1 MSLKKP
7 WISVPKKKSD
17 MKIKINNKEVETT
30 AKTVA
35 ELAAEQKLPEKGVA
49 IAISN
54 NMVPRTE
61 WNNRLL
67 NEGDDIVILKA
78 FCGG

>member
-1 MSLKKP
+1 
-7 WISVPKKKSD
+7 
-17 MKIKINNKEVETT
+17 MKIKINNKEVETA

-35 ELAAEQKLPEKGVA
+35 ELAAKQKLPEKGVA

-61 WNNRLL
+61 WNNGRI
-67 NEGDDIVILKA
+67 NDSDEIEILKA

>member
-1 MSLKKP
+1 
-7 WISVPKKKSD
+7 

-30 AKTVA
+30 AKT
-35 ELAAEQKLPEKGVA
+35 LAQLAKEQGLPDKGVA
-49 IAISN
+49 IAIAN

-61 WNNRLL
+61 WEGRQLS
-67 NEGDDIVILKA
+67 EGDDIVILKA

>member
-1 MSLKKP
+1 
-7 WISVPKKKSD
+7 

-35 ELAAEQKLPEKGVA
+35 DLAAEQKLPEKGVA

-61 WNNRLL
+61 WSNQLL

>member
-1 MSLKKP
+1 
-7 WISVPKKKSD
+7 
-17 MKIKINNKEVETT
+17 MKIKINNKEVETS

-35 ELAAEQKLPEKGVA
+35 ELAAEQNLPEKGVA

-61 WNNRLL
+61 WNNRKIA
-67 NEGDDIVILKA
+67 EGDDIVILKA

>member
-1 MSLKKP
+1 
-7 WISVPKKKSD
+7 
-17 MKIKINNKEVETT
+17 MKIKINNKEVETAAT
-30 AKTVA
+30 TVG

-61 WNNRLL
+61 WNKRLL
-67 NEGDDIVILKA
+67 NGGDDRVILKA

>member
-1 MSLKKP
+1 
-7 WISVPKKKSD
+7 
-17 MKIKINNKEVETT
+17 MKIKINNKEVETAAT
-30 AKTVA
+30 TVG
-35 ELAAEQKLPEKGVA
+35 ELAAEQKLPENGVA

-61 WNNRLL
+61 WNNRHL

>member
-1 MSLKKP
+1 MTLCLKNEELN
-7 WISVPKKKSD
+7 
-17 MKIKINNKEVETT
+17 MKIKINNKEVETA

-49 IAISN
+49 IAINN

>member
-1 MSLKKP
+1 M
-7 WISVPKKKSD
+7 

-67 NEGDDIVILKA
+67 NEGDDIEIGRASCRERV
-78 FCGG
+78 

>member
-1 MSLKKP
+1 
-7 WISVPKKKSD
+7 
-17 MKIKINNKEVETT
+17 MKIKINNKEVETAAT
-30 AKTVA
+30 TVG

-61 WNNRLL
+61 WNNRQL
-67 NEGDDIVILKA
+67 NEGDDIGILKA

>member
-1 MSLKKP
+1 M
-7 WISVPKKKSD
+7 
-17 MKIKINNKEVETT
+17 ETA